1 MGTRRPVATIE
12 TAIRCV
18 MVAPRTLRGGVMLRR
33 AIVTRR
39 KSSFVAWVAVGTG
52 GVFLVL
58 ALHVA
63 ALGAFVL
70 GACCAYAARRMP
82 R

>member
-1 MGTRRPVATIE
+1 
-12 TAIRCV
+12 
-18 MVAPRTLRGGVMLRR
+18 MVAPRRFRGGVMLRR
-33 AIVTRR
+33 AIITRR

-52 GVFLVL
+52 AVFLVL
-58 ALHVA
+58 ALKIA

-70 GACCAYAARRMP
+70 GACCAYVARRMP